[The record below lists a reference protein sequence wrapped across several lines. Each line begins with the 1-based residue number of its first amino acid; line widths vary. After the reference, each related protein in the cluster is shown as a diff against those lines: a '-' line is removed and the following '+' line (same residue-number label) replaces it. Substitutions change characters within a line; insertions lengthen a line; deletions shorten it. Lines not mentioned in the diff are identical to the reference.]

1 MTMASSELVAVRAGR
16 GARAEL
22 DRQARAAGM
31 TVAEYLRDRLNLPPL
46 TGKNGRPRKHPQT
59 T

>member
-1 MTMASSELVAVRAGR
+1 MASSELVAVRAGR
-16 GARAEL
+16 GARAEVES
-22 DRQARAAGM
+22 QARAAGM

-46 TGKNGRPRKHPQT
+46 TGKPGRPRKQPQT